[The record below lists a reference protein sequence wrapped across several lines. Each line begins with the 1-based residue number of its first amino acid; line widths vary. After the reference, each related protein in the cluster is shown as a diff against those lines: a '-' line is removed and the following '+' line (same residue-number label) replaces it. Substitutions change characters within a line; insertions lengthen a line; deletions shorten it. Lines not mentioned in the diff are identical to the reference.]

1 MDRKEYL
8 REYSKKPENKRRHQK
23 AVYKSNA
30 KTFVRNFAT
39 SEDMDELIL
48 IFNTR

>member
-8 REYSKKPENKRRHQK
+8 REYAKKPENKLRHK
-23 AVYKSNA
+23 KSVYKSNA
-30 KTFVRNFAT
+30 KTFVRRFAT
-39 SEDMDELIL
+39 DEEMQELIF